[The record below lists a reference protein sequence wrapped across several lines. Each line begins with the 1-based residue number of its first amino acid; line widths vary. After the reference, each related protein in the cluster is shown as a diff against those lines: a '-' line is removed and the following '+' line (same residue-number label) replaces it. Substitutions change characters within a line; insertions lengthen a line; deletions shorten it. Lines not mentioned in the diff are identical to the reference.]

1 MRTERYPTRS
11 GGWELTR
18 FGALLGVLLS
28 VACGEQVDQIRNE
41 YRDLTPHEAY
51 FESLRA
57 VGLAE
62 TALGAAW
69 SEAASRS
76 LHEAPTVGLPYE
88 EEGFL
93 FAESPGARSYR
104 VELRRGQRLSLD
116 LKLDG
121 ERPTRLFLDIYR
133 MQSDSSRAPLPVLS
147 SDSVRGSL
155 DYVASRRASYV
166 VRLQPELLRGGHY
179 SVVLRAEGS
188 MAFPVEG
195 RNTRAILSV
204 FGADR
209 DAGRRSH
216 HGVDIF
222 APRGT
227 PVLSATPG
235 RVTHVQNTAIGGKV
249 VWVRDSDQPNSVYYA
264 HLDSQ
269 AIEAG
274 ATVTKGTLLGFVG
287 NTGNARTT
295 PPHLHFGV
303 YRRRDG
309 PVDPY
314 YYLLK
319 PSQNLVEIS
328 APLAH
333 LGEWTRTV
341 NQGIRLRGGPNS
353 RATVVAEL
361 EEHTPV
367 RVLGAAGSWYRVRL
381 PDGQA
386 GFVAARL
393 TEAVSEPLR
402 SEVVAEAATMVSG
415 PSETAPVMEAVE
427 AGTGVSVLGTFD
439 GFLYVQSPGGN
450 TGWIASEPTSFQ

>member
-1 MRTERYPTRS
+1 MWRNAAP
-11 GGWELTR
+11 LA
-18 FGALLGVLLS
+18 ALLGVLLS
-28 VACGEQVDQIRNE
+28 AGCGEQVDQIRNE
-41 YRDLTPHEAY
+41 FRDLTPHEAY

-57 VGLAE
+57 VGLSE
-62 TALGAAW
+62 TALGTAW
-69 SEAASRS
+69 SEAAARS
-76 LHEAPTVGLPYE
+76 LDEAPTVGLPYE

-93 FAESPGARSYR
+93 FPESPGARSYL

-116 LKLDG
+116 VELDG
-121 ERPTRLFLDIYR
+121 DGPTRLFLDIYR
-133 MQSDSSRAPLPVLS
+133 MQSDSGRAPLPVLS
-147 SDSVRGSL
+147 SDSVRGAV

-179 SVVLRAEGS
+179 RVVLRADGS

-209 DAGRRSH
+209 DAGRRQH

-235 RVTHVQNTAIGGKV
+235 RVSRVQNTEIGGKV
-249 VWVRDSDQPNSVYYA
+249 VWVRDSEEPNSVYYA

-269 AIEAG
+269 VVQAG
-274 ATVTKGTLLGFVG
+274 AKVTPGTLLGFVG

-303 YRRRDG
+303 YRRREG
-309 PVDPY
+309 PVNPY
-314 YYLLK
+314 YYLFK
-319 PSQNLVEIS
+319 PSQDLVATT
-328 APLAH
+328 APVDH
-333 LGEWTRTV
+333 LGSWTRTV
-341 NQGIRLRGGPNS
+341 NQGIRLRGGPS
-353 RATVVAEL
+353 RRAAVVAEL

-381 PDGQA
+381 PNGQV

-393 TEAVSEPLR
+393 TEAVNEPLR
-402 SEVVAEAATMVSG
+402 SQVVAQTAALVSG
-415 PSETAPVMEAVE
+415 PSESAPLMEAVE

-450 TGWIASEPTSFQ
+450 TGWMASEPTTFP

>member
-1 MRTERYPTRS
+1 MRVS
-11 GGWELTR
+11 AVV
-18 FGALLGVLLS
+18 GALLS
-28 VACGEQVDQIRNE
+28 AACGEQIDQIRND

-62 TALGAAW
+62 TALGEAW

-76 LHEAPTVGLPYE
+76 LREAPTVGLPYE

-93 FAESPGARSYR
+93 FAESPGARSYL

-116 LKLDG
+116 LELDG

-133 MQSDSSRAPLPVLS
+133 MQSDSTRSPLPVLS
-147 SDSVRGSL
+147 SDSVSGSV
-155 DYVASRRASYV
+155 DYIASRRASYV

-179 SVVLRAEGS
+179 RVVLRVEGS

-195 RNTRAILSV
+195 RNTRAILSA

-209 DAGRRSH
+209 DAGRRTH

-227 PVLSATPG
+227 AVLSATAG
-235 RVTHVQNTAIGGKV
+235 RVTRVQNTSIGGKV

-269 AIEAG
+269 AIETG

-303 YRRRDG
+303 YRRGNG

-314 YYLLK
+314 YYLLQ
-319 PSQNLVEIS
+319 PSQDLVDIS

-341 NQGIRLRGGPNS
+341 NQGIRLRGGPS
-353 RATVVAEL
+353 DRATVVAEL

-381 PDGQA
+381 PDGQM

-393 TEAVSEPLR
+393 TEAVSQPLR
-402 SEVVAEAATMVSG
+402 NQVVAQTATMVSG
-415 PSETAPVMEAVE
+415 PSETAPIMEAVE
-427 AGTGVSVLGTFD
+427 AGSDVSILGTFE
-439 GFLYVQSPGGN
+439 GFLYVQAPDGN
-450 TGWIASEPTSFQ
+450 TGWMASGPATFQ

>member
-1 MRTERYPTRS
+1 MWRNAAP
-11 GGWELTR
+11 LA
-18 FGALLGVLLS
+18 ALLGVLLS
-28 VACGEQVDQIRNE
+28 AGCGEQVDQIRNE
-41 YRDLTPHEAY
+41 FRDLTPHEAY

-57 VGLAE
+57 VGLSE
-62 TALGAAW
+62 TALGTAW
-69 SEAASRS
+69 SEAAARS
-76 LHEAPTVGLPYE
+76 LDEAPTVGLPYE

-93 FAESPGARSYR
+93 FPESPGARSYL

-116 LKLDG
+116 VELDG
-121 ERPTRLFLDIYR
+121 DGPTRLFLDIYR
-133 MQSDSSRAPLPVLS
+133 MQSDSGRAPLPVLS
-147 SDSVRGSL
+147 SDSVRGAV

-179 SVVLRAEGS
+179 RVVLRADGS

-209 DAGRRSH
+209 DAGRRQH

-235 RVTHVQNTAIGGKV
+235 RVSRVQNTEIGGKV
-249 VWVRDSDQPNSVYYA
+249 VWVRDSEEPNSVYYA

-269 AIEAG
+269 VVQAG
-274 ATVTKGTLLGFVG
+274 AKVTPGTLLGFVG

-303 YRRRDG
+303 YRRREG
-309 PVDPY
+309 PVNPY
-314 YYLLK
+314 YYLFK
-319 PSQNLVEIS
+319 PSQDLVATT
-328 APLAH
+328 APVDH
-333 LGEWTRTV
+333 LGSWTRTV
-341 NQGIRLRGGPNS
+341 NQGIRLRGGPS
-353 RATVVAEL
+353 RRAAVVAEL

-381 PDGQA
+381 PNGQV

-393 TEAVSEPLR
+393 TEAVNEPLR
-402 SEVVAEAATMVSG
+402 SQVVAQTATLVSG
-415 PSETAPVMEAVE
+415 PSESAPLMEAVE

-450 TGWIASEPTSFQ
+450 TGWMASEPTTFP